1 MSHPITK
8 ALCFPFAASLLTA
21 PEAFEAAENR
31 LDFFEKKIRPVL
43 VDNCYKCHSAEAE
56 KKGKLKGK
64 LRLDL
69 LEGIRGKGG
78 SGLTPVVPDD
88 PDKSNLY
95 RAISYLD
102 SELVMPPKTRLAK
115 PVVANFKQWIEMGA
129 PDPRDGQLAK
139 AGTKEI
145 DFEDALNFWSFRKP
159 SEPKLP
165 PVENA
170 AWPKEELDFFIL
182 SQLEKNGLRP
192 TPPADKR
199 TLIRRATY
207 DLTGLPP
214 TIVDIETFL
223 ADKSP
228 DAFGRVVER
237 LLASHHYGEKWGRHW
252 LDVARYA
259 DSNGLDE
266 NLAYINAFRYRN
278 YVINSFNEDK
288 PYNRFAQEQIAGDL
302 LPASKSE
309 SDSERHARQIAT
321 GFLSVGAKML
331 AEDDGRKM
339 EMDIIDE
346 QIDTIG
352 QTFLGMTIG
361 CARCHDHKYDPLPM
375 RDYYALAGIFK
386 STKTMV
392 NHKVVAEWH
401 ELNLDSA
408 ESRARHDLV
417 DKKVKEQKLAIEHF
431 KAKASKT
438 IITEAR
444 NNGAEYLI
452 AALVELRN
460 DARIQL
466 AIKEHKQ
473 EPGGKTNGILLIEA
487 EDFTRGN
494 GLKTFNGYGKGIGVL
509 LSSGP
514 TQVEFDLPAE
524 EAGLYQLQMR
534 YAAAESR
541 PSRLSINGK
550 LINEQAGGG
559 ITGTWYPDSQKWFLE
574 GTFRLNA
581 GVNTLKLDCPTP
593 TPHIDKLLLIP
604 TDQSDLAVTRQ
615 LDSLHDSFTQQW
627 IVHLDQINKE
637 DKSPL
642 YEWRSFIEDPTKPI
656 DQKVISNI
664 RMRFAETR
672 EKDPLHSLLHDENGP
687 LKMPKDVEKLLAK
700 EEQEKL
706 KQLKEQ
712 LSESEKKYPSV
723 PKAMAV
729 TDGNVEDLRIHLRGS
744 YLNLGDTTPRGFP
757 KVTAIDGDKI
767 PNKNSGRLEFA
778 RWLTHTEHPLTT
790 RVMVNRIW
798 LWHFGAGIVR
808 TPDNFGKLGMRPTHP
823 ALLDW
828 LALRLVENNWSI
840 KQMHR
845 IILNSATYQMHTTFN
860 AKAHEMDPENRLWW
874 RFNRRRLLAEE
885 VRDSVILIGG
895 SMNLAMQDQLMPHKP
910 REYVT
915 ATGFKNTNFNFECRS
930 VYLPVIRSAVFSV
943 MQAFDFGDP
952 AVIQGQ
958 RASTVSAPQ
967 SLFMMNHNMVAAAS
981 QQVAERTLQA
991 GRQPNTVTEQIY
1003 RQILRRRPTERETE
1017 RAVAFTEKNMAKL
1030 KRTESDP
1037 ARRREKVWQNLAQVL
1052 FSSSEFMFVD

>member
-1 MSHPITK
+1 MSHPIAKTVSF
-8 ALCFPFAASLLTA
+8 LFATGLLTV
-21 PEAFEAAENR
+21 PGTFEAAENR

-56 KKGKLKGK
+56 KNSKLKGK

-69 LEGIRGKGG
+69 REGIRGKGE
-78 SGLTPVVPDD
+78 SGLTPVVPGD

-115 PVVANFKQWIEMGA
+115 PVVDNFKQWIEMGA

-139 AGTKEI
+139 DGKKEI
-145 DFEDALNFWSFRKP
+145 DFEDARNFWSFRKP

-165 PVENA
+165 PVKNA
-170 AWPKEELDFFIL
+170 AWPKEELDVFIL

-214 TIVDIETFL
+214 TIVDIEAFL

-228 DAFGRVVER
+228 DAFGKVVER

-278 YVINSFNEDK
+278 YVIDSFNEDK
-288 PYNRFAQEQIAGDL
+288 PYNRFVQEQIAGDL
-302 LPASKSE
+302 LPASKNE
-309 SDSERHARQIAT
+309 SDSQRHARQIAT

-408 ESRARHDLV
+408 ESRARRDQV
-417 DKKVKEQKLAIEHF
+417 DKKVKEQKLVIERF
-431 KAKASKT
+431 KANASKT
-438 IITEAR
+438 IIAEAR

-452 AALVELRN
+452 AALIELRN
-460 DARIQL
+460 DTRIQL

-473 EPGGKTNGILLIEA
+473 ESGRKINGILLIEA
-487 EDFTRGN
+487 EDFTKGN
-494 GLKTFNGYGKGIGVL
+494 ALKTFDGYGKGIGVL
-509 LSSGP
+509 LSGGP
-514 TQVEFDLPAE
+514 TQVEFDLPVK

-550 LINEQAGGG
+550 LINEQAGGR

-574 GTFRLNA
+574 GTFRLNI

-593 TPHIDKLLLIP
+593 TPHIDKLMLMP
-604 TDQSDLAVTRQ
+604 ADQSDLALTK
-615 LDSLHDSFTQQW
+615 LLSSLRNSFTQQW
-627 IVHLDQINKE
+627 IVYFDQIKKD

-642 YEWRSFIEDPTKPI
+642 YEWNSFTEDPTKPI
-656 DQKVISNI
+656 DKKVISNI
-664 RMRFAETR
+664 RKRFADAR
-672 EKDPLHSLLHDENGP
+672 EKDPLYSLLHDENGP
-687 LKMPKDVEKLLAK
+687 LKMPKNVEKLLTK
-700 EEQEKL
+700 GEQEKL
-706 KQLKEQ
+706 KQLKSR
-712 LSESEKKYPSV
+712 LSDIEKKYLPT

-729 TDGNVEDLRIHLRGS
+729 TEGNVEDLKIHLRGS
-744 YLNLGDTTPRGFP
+744 YMNLGNTTPRGFP
-757 KVTAIDGDKI
+757 KLAAIDSGKI
-767 PNKNSGRLEFA
+767 PEKNSGRLEFV
-778 RWLTHTEHPLTT
+778 RWLTHPEHPLTT
-790 RVMVNRIW
+790 RVMANRIW

-808 TPDNFGKLGMRPTHP
+808 TPDNFGMLGIRPTHP

-845 IILNSATYQMHTTFN
+845 IILNSATYQMHTTYN

-895 SMNLAMQDQLMPHKP
+895 SMNLAMQDQLMAHKP

-915 ATGFKNTNFNFECRS
+915 STGFKNANFNFECRS

-958 RASTVSAPQ
+958 RASTVSTPQ
-967 SLFMMNHNMVAAAS
+967 SLFMMNHKIVSNAS
-981 QQVAERTLQA
+981 QQVAKRTLQTDWHPHA
-991 GRQPNTVTEQIY
+991 VTEQIY
-1003 RQILRRRPTERETE
+1003 RQILRRRPTQHEIE
-1017 RAVAFTEKNMAKL
+1017 RAAAFTEKNMAKL
-1030 KRTESDP
+1030 EWTQSDP
-1037 ARRREKVWQNLAQVL
+1037 TRRREKAWQNLAQVL
-1052 FSSSEFMFVD
+1052 FSCSEFMFVD